1 MLQLGGAA
9 ATSSPQRPRFNPLRS
24 RFRKCNMSAAV
35 RLPLRIAP
43 VVTLVILTASSAFA
57 QSDPPSDS
65 AQQNGHVAADT
76 VKFLAGGALGLA
88 LHESGHLVFD
98 AIFDANPRIEPVH
111 FGPFPFFAI
120 EHRSDLS
127 PRREFTVSSAGFW
140 VQEATNEWLLTRRPN
155 LRDEHAW
162 LTKGLF
168 TFNVLNSVGY
178 AIVAFAEAGP
188 VQRDTRGM
196 AASLNYDERAM
207 GAVILAPALLDAYR
221 YFRPGTGWAIWAS
234 RITKA
239 GSVLLVLK
247 QTSSSRR

>member
-1 MLQLGGAA
+1 MLQLGGVAA
-9 ATSSPQRPRFNPLRS
+9 RSSRERVRSSPLRLAP
-24 RFRKCNMSAAV
+24 RKCNMSAAAFV
-35 RLPLRIAP
+35 SRTVT
-43 VVTLVILTASSAFA
+43 VVVMLVILTASSVRA
-57 QSDPPSDS
+57 QTDRPSDS

-76 VKFLAGGALGLA
+76 VKFLTGGAIGLVM
-88 LHESGHLVFD
+88 HESGHLVFD
-98 AIFDANPRIEPVH
+98 GIFDANAHVEPVH

-140 VQEATNEWLLTRRPN
+140 VQEATNEWLLTRHPN
-155 LRDEHAW
+155 LRDEHAP
-162 LTKGLF
+162 LTKGLL

-196 AASLNYDERAM
+196 AWSLNYDERAM
-207 GAVILAPALLDAYR
+207 GALILAPALLDSYR
-221 YFRPGTGWAIWAS
+221 YFRPGSNWAIWAS

-247 QTSSSRR
+247 QRSSSRR